1 MNLRQLR
8 TLVAIAEQGS
18 FTAAGEAMGLSHSAV
33 SLQMKAL
40 EDELGVLL
48 ADRSLRPPR
57 LTDRGLALVEQARR
71 IGHIVDE
78 IRALGAEGGLAGSL
92 ALGVV
97 PTALVH
103 PLPPALARLQAAHPQ
118 LAIRVRSGLSGDLA
132 QAVRAGELDAALVT
146 EPALLPEGL
155 AARHVSA
162 EPLQLIASPGMEGAE
177 LADLIARYPFIWF
190 SRKTWA
196 GQQIERV
203 LARRGLRPREAM
215 EVDALDAVEA
225 LVRAGLGVSVVP
237 ARAGAASGA
246 DSLRRLPLEGED
258 AIRRLCVIERE
269 AHPRAHVVAALHTE
283 LVRAAAGVSA
293 PESAASGAA

>member
-18 FTAAGEAMGLSHSAV
+18 FTAAGEAVGLSHSAV
-33 SLQMKAL
+33 SLQIKAL
-40 EDELGVLL
+40 EDELGVTL
-48 ADRSLRPPR
+48 ADRTLRPPR

-71 IGHIVDE
+71 IGHILEE
-78 IRALGAEGGLAGSL
+78 IRALGSEGGLAGAL

-103 PLPPALARLQAAHPQ
+103 PLPRALAHLQAAHPR
-118 LAIRVRSGLSGDLA
+118 LSIRVRSGLSGDLA
-132 QAVRAGELDAALVT
+132 QAVRAGELDTALVT
-146 EPALLPEGL
+146 APALMPEGITS
-155 AARHVSA
+155 RHVSA
-162 EPLQLIASPGMEGAE
+162 ERLELIAAAE
-177 LADLIARYPFIWF
+177 IDGDEIADLIARHPFIWF

-203 LARRGLRPREAM
+203 LAVRGLRPREAM

-237 ARAGAASGA
+237 ARSGMPQAGP
-246 DSLRRLPLEGED
+246 DLRRIALDGED
-258 AIRRLCVIERE
+258 AVRRLCLIERE
-269 AHPRAHVVAALHTE
+269 LHPRAHIVDALHAE
-283 LVRAAAGVSA
+283 LLGATDPVTAPAPAA
-293 PESAASGAA
+293 